1 MIYTILAQ
9 ISLEGF
15 DKASE
20 TSIVSGVLVSIVL
33 ILFGV
38 CYFLFRKYE
47 KTKDEH
53 LILQEEFLNKLNE
66 LQNKHNDE
74 VKKLNAAHADEIK
87 KLNSEHAQKIEAI
100 QNNAIKREEER
111 SRQWLESEKETLN
124 VLNGVTS
131 LLEMGEKMDQTN
143 RNTIY
148 MKLQEMENRIISSI
162 ESIKKEIK

>member
-1 MIYTILAQ
+1 MSYSILSQ
-9 ISLEGF
+9 IQLDGL
-15 DKASE
+15 DRASE
-20 TSIVSGVLVSIVL
+20 SSIVSGVLVSIVL

-47 KTKDEH
+47 RTKDEH
-53 LILQEEFLNKLNE
+53 LEIQEDFNKTLNDLQVKHNEAIHNLQEKHTEKIQKLNKE
-66 LQNKHNDE
+66 FSD
-74 VKKLNAAHADEIK
+74 
-87 KLNSEHAQKIEAI
+87 KIENI

-111 SRQWLESEKETLN
+111 SKQWLESEKETLN

-148 MKLQEMENRIISSI
+148 LKLHEMENRIISTI
-162 ESIKKEIK
+162 QDLKKK